1 MTTNDTLASQTERA
15 RERLLKR
22 LHPDKREAAR
32 RQLDQL
38 AGAVV
43 PAVGVGDFAPAF
55 ELRNIHGYRVSLE
68 ERLAAG
74 PVVLS
79 FFRGAWCSF
88 CNLALR
94 ALQRR
99 LPQIEALG
107 ATLLAIS
114 PEKAEHSAKV
124 AERRHLG
131 YDILV
136 DAGNRVA
143 QAYGLLSP
151 SQPALHGF
159 DEGLGVHLADY
170 NAQGDPRLPIPASY
184 VVAADAR
191 IVAAHVTADW
201 TRRMD
206 PDAIIE
212 HLRALRPG

>member
-1 MTTNDTLASQTERA
+1 MTTNDALAGETERA

-22 LHPDKREAAR
+22 LSPGEREAAR

-38 AGAVV
+38 AGAGM
-43 PAVGVGDFAPAF
+43 AAAGVGDTAPAF
-55 ELRNIHGYRVSLE
+55 ELRNIHGYRVSLA
-68 ERLAAG
+68 ERLDAG

-88 CNLALR
+88 CNLELR

-107 ATLLAIS
+107 AALLAIS

-143 QAYGLLSP
+143 QAYGLISTA
-151 SQPALHGF
+151 QPALHGF
-159 DEGLGVHLADY
+159 DERLGVDLTDY

-184 VVAADAR
+184 VIAADGR
-191 IVAAHVTADW
+191 IVAAHVSADW
-201 TRRMD
+201 TRRME
-206 PDAIIE
+206 PDATIE